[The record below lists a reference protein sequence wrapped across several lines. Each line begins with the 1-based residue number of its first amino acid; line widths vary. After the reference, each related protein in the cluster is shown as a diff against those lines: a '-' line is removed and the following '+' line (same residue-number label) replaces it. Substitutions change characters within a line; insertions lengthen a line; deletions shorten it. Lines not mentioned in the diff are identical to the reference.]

1 MYMAK
6 GNITLIRLPSM
17 GELCQGPQ
25 GLVTDLVGQ
34 LLSMQEAEDSLESWI
49 TNGTLP
55 QQGHLECVRSYA
67 VGIYLLQA

>member
-34 LLSMQEAEDSLESWI
+34 LLGMQEAKDSLESRV

-55 QQGHLECVRSYA
+55 Q
-67 VGIYLLQA
+67 